1 MRTIDPGLAAHLAGG
16 DGLLLPDFDD
26 PSPEIR
32 LSIRIDA
39 PRARV
44 FRALLDPELLNRWI
58 ASAAEVDPRAGGAYR
73 FGWKYEVAGR
83 EVVGGPT
90 RILELVENEK
100 LVTDWPDWRGD
111 ADVPVQTITWRLE
124 DDGDGTR
131 VTLVHSGFTRAAD
144 WSDYP
149 FGWGYFLGALK
160 GAAETPAA

>member
-1 MRTIDPGLAAHLAGG
+1 MNNPIVW
-16 DGLLLPDFDD
+16 F
-26 PSPEIR
+26 EIT
-32 LSIRIDA
+32 S
-39 PRARV
+39 
-44 FRALLDPELLNRWI
+44 NN
-58 ASAAEVDPRAGGAYR
+58 ASDLRGFYTEA